1 MIKAKPGSFR
11 GIQYRS
17 RLEIMWAAFFHN
29 FGIEFVYEPERFD
42 LKSGSYLPDFFLK
55 NVTFVEKKFDS
66 DTGEEGLW
74 FEVKNPI
81 KCTKLLTLRT
91 NKERV
96 LIADRDSKP
105 FKLMSELVNLG
116 LSEKPGTGT
125 VIWYTPFEMYL
136 DIHPYFSRNG
146 HSLGWERKNGIID
159 SCEPIVLNP
168 YREWESRCMF
178 WKCPECNT
186 ISYSRVYHLEEYG
199 LKHAKTCKY
208 YSMIE
213 PRLPIW
219 DTYIVQDSMDIFI
232 SGDTIYH
239 GSNSIEKIGRAA

>member
-1 MIKAKPGSFR
+1 MIKAKPGSFK

-29 FGIEFVYEPERFD
+29 FGIEFVYEPQRFD

-55 NVTFVEKKFDS
+55 NVTFVENKFGS
-66 DTGEEGLW
+66 ATGEEGLW

-81 KCTKLLTLRT
+81 ECTKLNEDRIL
-91 NKERV
+91 E
-96 LIADRDSKP
+96 ADWDSKP
-105 FKLMSELVNLG
+105 FKLMNELVNLG
-116 LSEKPGTGT
+116 ASEKSGT

-146 HSLGWERKNGIID
+146 YSSGWARKNGIID
-159 SCEPIVLNP
+159 SCESIVLNP
-168 YREWESRCMF
+168 YCDWEERCMF

-186 ISYSRVYHLEEYG
+186 ISYSRVYNLEEYG

-208 YSMIE
+208 YPMIE
-213 PRLPIW
+213 PGLPIW

-232 SGDTIYH
+232 TGDTIRY
-239 GSNSIEKIGRAA
+239 GSNSMEKIGKAA